1 LSILAA
7 AAFVAYCQNSKK
19 REPQKRGGPIF
30 DAQKLGKIR
39 RIV

>member
-1 LSILAA
+1 MLAT

-19 REPQKRGGPIF
+19 REPQKRGGPIS
-30 DAQKLGKIR
+30 DAQKLCKIG